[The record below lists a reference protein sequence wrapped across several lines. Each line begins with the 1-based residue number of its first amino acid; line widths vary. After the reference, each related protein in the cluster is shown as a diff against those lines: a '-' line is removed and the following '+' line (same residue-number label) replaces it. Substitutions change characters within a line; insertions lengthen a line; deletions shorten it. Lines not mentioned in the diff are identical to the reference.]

1 MIEKNGVKDTDF
13 DSDLTQE
20 KSSVID
26 GDTETNIVRFYI
38 VLKDKQMTKIG
49 CCQSKVSFL
58 IVLDLYHHIH

>member
-1 MIEKNGVKDTDF
+1 MIEKTGVKDTDF

-49 CCQSKVSFL
+49 CCQS
-58 IVLDLYHHIH
+58 

>member
-26 GDTETNIVRFYI
+26 GDPETNIFRF
-38 VLKDKQMTKIG
+38 
-49 CCQSKVSFL
+49 
-58 IVLDLYHHIH
+58 